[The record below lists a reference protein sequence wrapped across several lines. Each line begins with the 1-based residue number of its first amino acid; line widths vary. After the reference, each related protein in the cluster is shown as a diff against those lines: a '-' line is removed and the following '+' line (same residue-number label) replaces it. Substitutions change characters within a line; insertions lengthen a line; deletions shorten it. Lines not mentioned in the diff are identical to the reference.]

1 MKSVSNILK
10 VVKNFKT
17 EMEAIQFFIKQR
29 WNGKVE
35 CPFGTCP
42 TESKIYNLK
51 SGKDFKC
58 SCCGKIFSYK
68 TRTIF
73 EDTKIP
79 MRKWFMAIYLIVNH
93 KKGIS
98 SLQLGRDIDVTQK
111 TAWFMLHRI
120 RHILGLDDDNM
131 FDGTTEC
138 DEVYLGGKEGN
149 KHASKKN
156 IAEKTVVVGMVNR
169 ETGKAKATVVESNKS
184 YELQEVIYKNV
195 KEGSNIVTDSYN
207 GYDCLYWN
215 YKHESV
221 KHSVGEYVKE
231 SSRVSF
237 KIHTNTVEGMF
248 SHLKRTILGTYHWI
262 SKKHTNAYLQE
273 VGFRY
278 STRKVSDEF
287 RLVSLL
293 KNTAGRL
300 TYKTLIA

>member
-1 MKSVSNILK
+1 MKSVGNILK

-17 EMEAIQFFIKQR
+17 EMEAIQFFMKQR

-149 KHASKKN
+149 KHASTRILRIKPLLLEWL
-156 IAEKTVVVGMVNR
+156 I
-169 ETGKAKATVVESNKS
+169 
-184 YELQEVIYKNV
+184 V
-195 KEGSNIVTDSYN
+195 K
-207 GYDCLYWN
+207 LARQ
-215 YKHESV
+215 K
-221 KHSVGEYVKE
+221 
-231 SSRVSF
+231 
-237 KIHTNTVEGMF
+237 
-248 SHLKRTILGTYHWI
+248 
-262 SKKHTNAYLQE
+262 
-273 VGFRY
+273 
-278 STRKVSDEF
+278 
-287 RLVSLL
+287 
-293 KNTAGRL
+293 
-300 TYKTLIA
+300 

>member
-17 EMEAIQFFIKQR
+17 ENEAIQFFIKQR

-35 CPFGTCP
+35 CPFGTCSA
-42 TESKIYNLK
+42 ESKIYNLK

-184 YELQEVIYKNV
+184 YELQEVIYNNI
-195 KEGSNIVTDSYN
+195 KEGSNIVTDSYS
-207 GYDCLYWN
+207 GYDCLDWN

-273 VGFRY
+273 VSFRY
-278 STRKVSDEF
+278 STRKISDEF

-293 KNTAGRL
+293 KSTQGRL

>member
-1 MKSVSNILK
+1 MKSVGNLLK

-17 EMEAIQFFIKQR
+17 EMEAIQFFMKQR

-35 CPFGTCP
+35 CPFGTCSA
-42 TESKIYNLK
+42 ESKVYNLK

-138 DEVYLGGKEGN
+138 DEVCLGGKEGN
-149 KHASKKN
+149 KHAAKKN
-156 IAEKTVVVGMVNR
+156 
-169 ETGKAKATVVESNKS
+169 
-184 YELQEVIYKNV
+184 
-195 KEGSNIVTDSYN
+195 
-207 GYDCLYWN
+207 
-215 YKHESV
+215 
-221 KHSVGEYVKE
+221 
-231 SSRVSF
+231 
-237 KIHTNTVEGMF
+237 
-248 SHLKRTILGTYHWI
+248 
-262 SKKHTNAYLQE
+262 TNAYLQE
-273 VGFRY
+273 VSFRY

-287 RLVSLL
+287 RLISLL
-293 KNTAGRL
+293 TSTQGRL
-300 TYKTLIA
+300 TYKSLIA

>member
-17 EMEAIQFFIKQR
+17 ENEAIQFFIKQR
-29 WNGKVE
+29 WANKVE
-35 CPFGTCP
+35 CPFGTCSA
-42 TESKIYNLK
+42 ESKIYNLK

-184 YELQEVIYKNV
+184 YELQEVIYSNI
-195 KEGSNIVTDSYN
+195 KEGSNVITDSYA
-207 GYDCLYWN
+207 GYDCLHWN

-231 SSRVSF
+231 SSRVAF

-278 STRKVSDEF
+278 STRKISDEF

-293 KNTAGRL
+293 KSTQGRL
-300 TYKTLIA
+300 TYKSLIA